1 MRNLTIYIIILIS
14 AIGTWAQVPAPA
26 DVQSEPIA
34 IMNGTA
40 HLGNG
45 EVIENSI
52 ITFADGKI
60 QTVADATTVRVDL
73 TGYKQI
79 DASGKHVYPGL
90 ILPMTNLGLEEVSA
104 VRATVDDNETGSINP
119 NVRSAIAY
127 NTDSEII
134 PTMKFNGIQ
143 IAQVAPRGGRIPGT
157 SSIMQL
163 DAWNWEDALYK
174 LDDGVHLNWPS
185 VSFGPR
191 WWRGETERRVN
202 EDYDDQV
209 EEVVQLLKD
218 TKSYMDAG
226 PDKTNLKLEA
236 MVPVLTGEKQLFV
249 DADQPNEIIE
259 AIQTLKEAGV
269 PSIVLTSASGVWYVR
284 DLVKEQNIPVLL
296 ADVHRTPD
304 TKSDDYDMP
313 YKLAAMLHEEGVLV
327 GLTYIEGALSSGR
340 NLPFYAG
347 TVAAYGG
354 IDKEEALKLITS
366 NTAKIL
372 RIDER
377 TGTLEEGKDANIVI
391 SAGDILDMRGNMI
404 TESFIQGRQVKLH
417 AMQQRLYD
425 KFKEK
430 YEGQK

>member
-1 MRNLTIYIIILIS
+1 MRKLTLYIFGLITM
-14 AIGTWAQVPAPA
+14 AGAWAQVPAPA
-26 DVQSEPIA
+26 NTQAEPIA

-60 QTVADATTVRVDL
+60 QAVVDATNVRMDL
-73 TGYKQI
+73 TGYKQV

-134 PTMKFNGIQ
+134 PTMRFNGIQ
-143 IAQVAPRGGRIPGT
+143 IAQVAPKGGRIPGT

-202 EDYDDQV
+202 EEYKDQV
-209 EEVVQLLKD
+209 EEVIELLKD
-218 TKSYMDAG
+218 ARSYMEAK
-226 PDKTNLKLEA
+226 PAKSNLKLES

-249 DADQPNEIIE
+249 NADRPKEIIE
-259 AIQTLKEAGV
+259 AIQTLKDAGV
-269 PSIVLTSASGVWYVR
+269 PSIVLTSASGVWYVK
-284 DLVKEQNIPVLL
+284 DLIKENNIPVLL
-296 ADVHRTPD
+296 TDVHRTPD
-304 TKSDDYDMP
+304 SNGEDYDMP
-313 YKLAAMLHEEGVLV
+313 YKLAAKLHEEGILV
-327 GLTYIEGALSSGR
+327 GLTYMDGSLSSGR
-340 NLPFYAG
+340 NLPFFAG
-347 TVAAYGG
+347 TVVAYGG
-354 IDKEEALKLITS
+354 IDKEEALKMVTS

-372 RIDER
+372 RIDEM

-391 SAGDILDMRGNMI
+391 SEGDILDMSSNII
-404 TESFIQGRQVKLH
+404 TASFIQGREVKLH

-430 YEGQK
+430 YESQE

>member
-1 MRNLTIYIIILIS
+1 MRNLTIYIIGLIS

-26 DVQSEPIA
+26 DAQSEPIA

-296 ADVHRTPD
+296 ADVHRIPD
-304 TKSDDYDMP
+304 SKSDDYDMP
-313 YKLAAMLHEEGVLV
+313 YKL
-327 GLTYIEGALSSGR
+327 
-340 NLPFYAG
+340 
-347 TVAAYGG
+347 
-354 IDKEEALKLITS
+354 
-366 NTAKIL
+366 
-372 RIDER
+372 
-377 TGTLEEGKDANIVI
+377 
-391 SAGDILDMRGNMI
+391 
-404 TESFIQGRQVKLH
+404 
-417 AMQQRLYD
+417 
-425 KFKEK
+425 
-430 YEGQK
+430 